1 MNSLVTGG
9 AGFIGSHLC
18 ERLIADGDSVAVM
31 DDLSTGSLANLSNI
45 NDNPRFQFFQ
55 GSVTDRELVA
65 RCVSECDRI
74 FHLAAA
80 VGVKLVI
87 ESPLRA
93 LIVNTDGAH
102 NVLAEAAARSKK
114 VFIASSSEVYG
125 KSEKERFS
133 EEDDRILGPT
143 TISRWG
149 YSTTKALDELLAF
162 AYSREKGLPVA
173 VGRFFNV
180 CGPRQVGRYGMVVP
194 RFVTAALKG
203 EPIPVYSDGQQT
215 RSFMDVEDAVEVTI
229 RLMGEPSCEGQVFNI
244 GSGEKV
250 TILELAE
257 KVKRLTG
264 SNSPI
269 QFIPY
274 DEAYD
279 KGFEDM
285 RYRVPDIAKL
295 DAAIGFTPRHGID
308 EILSRTIEYLKKEIA
323 NEQ

>member
-18 ERLIADGDSVAVM
+18 ESLIAMGDSIIVI
-31 DDLSTGSLANLSNI
+31 DDLSTGSAKNLVSVK
-45 NDNPRFQFFQ
+45 DNPRLQFFQ

-65 RCVSECDRI
+65 RCVSECDRV

-87 ESPLRA
+87 ESPLHA
-93 LIVNTDGAH
+93 LIVNTIGAH
-102 NVLAEAAARSKK
+102 NVLAEAAARGKK

-125 KSEKERFS
+125 KSERERFR

-162 AYSREKGLPVA
+162 AYSGEKNLPV
-173 VGRFFNV
+173 VIGRFFNV

-215 RSFMDVEDAVEVTI
+215 RSFMDVEDAIEVTV
-229 RLMGEPSCEGQVFNI
+229 RLIQEPSCEGQVFNI

-257 KVKRLTG
+257 KVKNLTR
-264 SNSPI
+264 SSSPI

-274 DEAYD
+274 HEAYS

-285 RYRVPDIAKL
+285 RYRVPDISRL
-295 DAAIGFTPRHGID
+295 TAAIGFTPRYGID
-308 EILSRTIEYLKKEIA
+308 EILSKTIEYLKKEIA
-323 NEQ
+323 NGQ

>member
-18 ERLIADGDSVAVM
+18 ERLLSEGDSVIVI
-31 DDLSTGSLANLSNI
+31 DDLSTGCVRNLAQLDGNSG
-45 NDNPRFQFFQ
+45 FQFFQ

-65 RCVSECDRI
+65 RWVSECDRI

-87 ESPLRA
+87 ESPLHS
-93 LIVNTDGAH
+93 LIVNAVGTH
-102 NVLAEAAARSKK
+102 NVLAEAAARGKK

-125 KSEKERFS
+125 KSEKERFR
-133 EEDDRILGPT
+133 EGDDRILGPT
-143 TISRWG
+143 SISRWG
-149 YSTTKALDELLAF
+149 YSTSKALDELLAF
-162 AYSREKGLPVA
+162 AYSREKGLPA
-173 VGRFFNV
+173 VIGRFFNV

-215 RSFMDVEDAVEVTI
+215 RSFMDVEDAVEVTL
-229 RLMGEPSCEGQVFNI
+229 RLMADRSCEGDVFNI

-257 KVKRLTG
+257 KVRLLTG
-264 SNSPI
+264 SRSPI
-269 QFIPY
+269 EFIPY
-274 DEAYD
+274 NRVYD
-279 KGFEDM
+279 RGFEDM
-285 RYRVPDIAKL
+285 RYRVPDISKVRAS
-295 DAAIGFTPRHGID
+295 IGFTPRYGID
-308 EILSRTIEYLKKEIA
+308 EILRRTIEYVEKEMA

>member
-18 ERLIADGDSVAVM
+18 ERLITMGDSIIVI
-31 DDLSTGSLANLSNI
+31 DDLSTGSAKNLVSVK
-45 NDNPRFQFFQ
+45 DNPRLQFFQ

-65 RCVSECDRI
+65 RCVSECDRV

-87 ESPLRA
+87 ESPLHA
-93 LIVNTDGAH
+93 LIVNTIGAH
-102 NVLAEAAARSKK
+102 NVLAEAAARGKK

-125 KSEKERFS
+125 KSERERFR

-162 AYSREKGLPVA
+162 AYSGEKNLPV
-173 VGRFFNV
+173 VIGRFFNV

-203 EPIPVYSDGQQT
+203 KPIPVYSDGQQT
-215 RSFMDVEDAVEVTI
+215 RSFMDVEDAIEVTV
-229 RLMGEPSCEGQVFNI
+229 RLIQEPSCEGQVFNI

-257 KVKRLTG
+257 KVKNLTR
-264 SNSPI
+264 SSSPI

-274 DEAYD
+274 HEAYS

-285 RYRVPDIAKL
+285 RYRVPDISRL
-295 DAAIGFTPRHGID
+295 TAAIGFTPRYGID
-308 EILSRTIEYLKKEIA
+308 EILSKTIEYLKKEIA
-323 NEQ
+323 NGQ

>member
-18 ERLIADGDSVAVM
+18 ERLIASGDSVTVI

-45 NDNPRFQFFQ
+45 KNNPRFRFSQ

-65 RCVSECDRI
+65 RCVSESDRI

-87 ESPLRA
+87 EGPLHA
-93 LIVNTDGAH
+93 LQVNTVGAH
-102 NVLAEAAARSKK
+102 NILAEASARAKK
-114 VFIASSSEVYG
+114 VFIASSSEIYG
-125 KSEKERFS
+125 KSEKERFR

-149 YSTTKALDELLAF
+149 YSTSKALDELLAF
-162 AYSREKGLPVA
+162 AYSREKCLPV
-173 VGRFFNV
+173 VIGRFFNV

-203 EPIPVYSDGQQT
+203 EPIPVYSDGRQT
-215 RSFMDVEDAVEVTI
+215 RSFMDVEDAIEVTV
-229 RLMGEPSCEGQVFNI
+229 RLMEEPSCEGQVFNI

-264 SNSPI
+264 SSSPI

-274 DEAYD
+274 DQAYD

-285 RYRVPDIAKL
+285 RYRVPDISKL
-295 DAAIGFTPRHGID
+295 TAAIGFTPRYGID
-308 EILSRTIEYLKKEIA
+308 EILSRTIEYQKKEIA

>member
-18 ERLIADGDSVAVM
+18 ERLIADGDSVTVM

-45 NDNPRFQFFQ
+45 KNNPRFRFSQ

-65 RCVSECDRI
+65 RCVSESDRI

-87 ESPLRA
+87 EGPLHA
-93 LIVNTDGAH
+93 LQVNTVGAH
-102 NVLAEAAARSKK
+102 NILAEASARVRK
-114 VFIASSSEVYG
+114 VFIASSSEIYG
-125 KSEKERFS
+125 KSEKERFR

-149 YSTTKALDELLAF
+149 YSTSKALDELLAF
-162 AYSREKGLPVA
+162 AYSREKGLPV
-173 VGRFFNV
+173 VIGRFFNV

-203 EPIPVYSDGQQT
+203 EPIPVYSDGRQT
-215 RSFMDVEDAVEVTI
+215 RSFMDVEDAIEVTV
-229 RLMGEPSCEGQVFNI
+229 RLMEEPSCEGQVFNI

-264 SNSPI
+264 SSSPV

-274 DEAYD
+274 DQAYD

-285 RYRVPDIAKL
+285 RYRVPDISKL
-295 DAAIGFTPRHGID
+295 TAAIGFTPRYGID

>member
-18 ERLIADGDSVAVM
+18 ERLLAAGDSVAVM
-31 DDLSTGSLANLSNI
+31 DDLSTGSLANLMSI
-45 NDNPRFQFFQ
+45 EDSPRFQFSQ

-65 RCVSECDRI
+65 RCVSECDRV

-80 VGVKLVI
+80 VGVKLII

-93 LIVNTDGAH
+93 LIVNTVGAH
-102 NVLAEAAARSKK
+102 NVLSEAAARGKK

-125 KSEKERFS
+125 KSEKERFA

-162 AYSREKGLPVA
+162 AYSREKGLPVV

-203 EPIPVYSDGQQT
+203 EPIPVHSDGQQT

-229 RLMGEPSCEGQVFNI
+229 RLMAEPSCEGQVFNI

-250 TILELAE
+250 TILSLAE
-257 KVKRLTG
+257 KVKRLTH
-264 SNSPI
+264 SHSPI

-285 RYRVPDIAKL
+285 RYRVPDVSRLAT
-295 DAAIGFTPRHGID
+295 AIGFTPRHGID

-323 NEQ
+323 NEP